1 MVKLIGVSHSLL
13 PPDTTIPSSLHVHH
27 SLLPHQLLIRQNKEQ
42 ITVQKEKG
50 GVGGGGFM

>member
-1 MVKLIGVSHSLL
+1 MVKQVGVSHSLL
-13 PPDTTIPSSLHVHH
+13 PPDTTILSSLHMHH
-27 SLLPHQLLIRQNKEQ
+27 SLLSHQLLMPQNKEQ